1 MTDLNNEKKLASH
14 YFYSSIANCKLMNTS
29 DGQLIMVST
38 VDGTLTILRFTMGEL
53 IIFKEIEIESSGT
66 FEIGNKQLVVLEDD
80 TIVRYNITEW
90 KVQNKINHDLDKP
103 ITSFAVSGEEII
115 CGTNGDNLR

>member
-1 MTDLNNEKKLASH
+1 MTDLNNERKLASH

-66 FEIGNKQLVVLEDD
+66 FEIDNKQLVVLHEDK
-80 TIVRYNITEW
+80 IVRYNITEW

-103 ITSFAVSGEEII
+103 ITSFAISGEEII
-115 CGTNGDNLR
+115 CGTNGGNLR

>member
-1 MTDLNNEKKLASH
+1 MTDLNNERKLASH

-66 FEIGNKQLVVLEDD
+66 FEIDNKQLVVLHED

-103 ITSFAVSGEEII
+103 ITSFAISGEEII

>member
-1 MTDLNNEKKLASH
+1 MTDLNNERKLASH

-66 FEIGNKQLVVLEDD
+66 FEIDNKQLVVLHED

-103 ITSFAVSGEEII
+103 ITSFAISGEEII
-115 CGTNGDNLR
+115 CGTNGGNLR